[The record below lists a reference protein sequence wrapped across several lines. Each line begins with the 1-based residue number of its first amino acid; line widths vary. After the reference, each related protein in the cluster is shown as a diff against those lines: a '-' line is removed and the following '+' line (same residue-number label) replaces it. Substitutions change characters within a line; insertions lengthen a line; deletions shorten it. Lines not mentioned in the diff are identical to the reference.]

1 MTAPSARKS
10 SGCSTLAPPGP
21 GELHLWLGPRAGVDN
36 SEVFLRS
43 VLANYTE
50 TAREQLRIA
59 RGAQGKPA
67 LSWPALP
74 LDFNLSGS
82 GDWLAMAVSDGAAVG
97 VDIQYCD
104 PGREVMTLARRFFR
118 DEEVAQLQACAPS
131 QRSDRFYDYWT
142 LKEAHIKAA
151 GGSLGLQLE
160 STGFLLRYPQA
171 ATSDRSTGS
180 IAPLVSDA
188 TTAAWY
194 GLLQPFANYRLALCC
209 HSQRD
214 FSAGIRLCDLPGSG
228 YSVEHPFELRAVSRS
243 PQATPESR

>member
-1 MTAPSARKS
+1 VTAPSARKS

-36 SEVFLRS
+36 SDVFLRS

-50 TAREQLRIA
+50 TAPEQLRIT

-67 LSWPALP
+67 LCWPALP

-97 VDIQYCD
+97 IDIQYCD
-104 PGREVMTLARRFFR
+104 SGREVMTLARRFFR
-118 DEEVAQLQACAPS
+118 DEEVAQLQACTPM

-171 ATSDRSTGS
+171 ATSDRATGS
-180 IAPLVSDA
+180 IAPLVSA
-188 TTAAWY
+188 TATAAWY

-209 HSQRD
+209 QSPRD

-228 YSVEHPFELRAVSRS
+228 YSVEQPFELRAVS
-243 PQATPESR
+243 

>member
-1 MTAPSARKS
+1 VTAPSARKS
-10 SGCSTLAPPGP
+10 SGCSALAPPGP

-36 SEVFLRS
+36 SDVFLRS

-50 TAREQLRIA
+50 TAPEQLRIA

-67 LSWPALP
+67 LSWPALA

-82 GDWLAMAVSDGAAVG
+82 GDWLAIAVSDGAAVG

-118 DEEVAQLQACAPS
+118 DEEVAQLQACAPT

-209 HSQRD
+209 HSPRD

-228 YSVEHPFELRAVSRS
+228 YSVEQPFELRAVSRS
-243 PQATPESR
+243 PHATPESR

>member
-1 MTAPSARKS
+1 VTAPSARKS
-10 SGCSTLAPPGP
+10 SGCSALAPPGP

-36 SEVFLRS
+36 SDVFLRS
-43 VLANYTE
+43 VLVNYTE
-50 TAREQLRIA
+50 TAPEQLRIA

-67 LSWPALP
+67 LSWPALA

-82 GDWLAMAVSDGAAVG
+82 GDWLAIAVSDGAAVG

-104 PGREVMTLARRFFR
+104 PGREVITLARRFFR
-118 DEEVAQLQACAPS
+118 DEEVAQLQACAPT

-209 HSQRD
+209 HSPRD

-228 YSVEHPFELRAVSRS
+228 YSVERPFELRAVSRS
-243 PQATPESR
+243 PHATPESR